1 MAQESSAEISSN
13 ATAEFGTTSWGEA
26 FKSSPMR
33 VSTASEMRSP
43 SSKRAGD
50 EISGSARS
58 KRLDLSPA
66 PGSVAGSG

>member
-1 MAQESSAEISSN
+1 
-13 ATAEFGTTSWGEA
+13 
-26 FKSSPMR
+26 MR
-33 VSTASEMRSP
+33 ISTASEMRSP

-66 PGSVAGSG
+66 PGSVAGSGVSAASPSPDECRLCLARA